1 MVINPSLIFYYS
13 KIGICINACS
23 PPGLALTPSLIILGL
38 APCTNHRLAAKAE
51 WEMLY
56 KVAKDKDGRL
66 PKDTVRAVYDGTLFY
81 QLTAQGKKA

>member
-1 MVINPSLIFYYS
+1 MHAV
-13 KIGICINACS
+13 

-38 APCTNHRLAAKAE
+38 AQITTTTHRLAAKSE

-81 QLTAQGKKA
+81 QLAAQGKKG

>member
-1 MVINPSLIFYYS
+1 MQ
-13 KIGICINACS
+13 S

-38 APCTNHRLAAKAE
+38 AQITTTTHRLAAKSE

-81 QLTAQGKKA
+81 QLAAHQGMKG